1 MVSAAQWSDSA
12 VHIHESVLPQT
23 HRPSRLTRK
32 VEQNVPC
39 STAGPCCLSILSM
52 AVFTWTWVLSK
63 CANITKG
70 AIHEICSVLNDQK
83 WSPKQSA
90 ARWRN
95 GTSAVSLKWP
105 WAPSCCHCTSLFPT
119 SPLATSVL
127 ISTRGDWFLLFQNF
141 MSVGYN
147 NMLSFYAGCF
157 CLMLC
162 FWGSSLAVIYFHCW
176 IIVCWVYKNI
186 FIDTTVDRHWAFSS
200 FLISVNNAV
209 RNKFLH
215 VFWFTLVHS
224 SLEHIPKTRTSEP

>member
-90 ARWRN
+90 ARWRMEHQQ
-95 GTSAVSLKWP
+95 SLWSGP
-105 WAPSCCHCTSLFPT
+105 EP
-119 SPLATSVL
+119 PLAVTVL
-127 ISTRGDWFLLFQNF
+127 HSSPPPHWQPLSWFLPGEIGFC
-141 MSVGYN
+141 
-147 NMLSFYAGCF
+147 CF
-157 CLMLC
+157 RTSCQWDITIC
-162 FWGSSLAVIYFHCW
+162 FL
-176 IIVCWVYKNI
+176 
-186 FIDTTVDRHWAFSS
+186 
-200 FLISVNNAV
+200 
-209 RNKFLH
+209 
-215 VFWFTLVHS
+215 FTLAAFA
-224 SLEHIPKTRTSEP
+224 